1 MVWQTIFG
9 LPFGM
14 RGNSTFERAYMTRL
28 DDAFRFQEAAL
39 RVRSQKQE
47 LIASNIANADTP
59 NYKAKDVDFA
69 TALRDALGTGNG
81 LAKTMQGHLS
91 GQTGRISNSEKSA
104 QSSVGRDGNGVNL
117 DRERGAFMDNALR
130 YEASVNMVNGQVKSL
145 LSVIQG

>member
-1 MVWQTIFG
+1 
-9 LPFGM
+9 
-14 RGNSTFERAYMTRL
+14 MTRL

-39 RVRSQKQE
+39 RVRSQRQE

-59 NYKAKDVDFA
+59 NYKAKDMDFA
-69 TALRDALGTGNG
+69 SALRDALGSGAG
-81 LAKTMQGHLS
+81 LTKTS
-91 GQTGRISNSEKSA
+91 GAHFAANSGRVSSPDKTS

-117 DRERGAFMDNALR
+117 DRERGAFIDNALR